1 MITDNDSWF
10 KTRDIQQAEL
20 KKQMKQLQKDIKQM
34 SREKMSLFVAT
45 TTFRR
50 NLVNLLGS
58 GGREKAAVS
67 QSGNGKDESTNI
79 LNKVANFQ
87 NVMADLYL
95 HQAEADELLFFLA
108 IDYQRLLESVDTAL
122 AERRQALKCLMKETK
137 KHGAAKEDADLSKVE
152 AAQNTFDKL
161 NQTMRRELEHFDKI
175 MKDEFGDT
183 FDKYHKQYRTALANT
198 GSTP

>member
-10 KTRDIQQAEL
+10 KTRDLQQAEL
-20 KKQMKQLQKDIKQM
+20 KKQMKQLQRDIKQM

-67 QSGNGKDESTNI
+67 HNANGKDESSNI

-122 AERRQALKCLMKETK
+122 AERRQALK
-137 KHGAAKEDADLSKVE
+137 
-152 AAQNTFDKL
+152 
-161 NQTMRRELEHFDKI
+161 
-175 MKDEFGDT
+175 
-183 FDKYHKQYRTALANT
+183 
-198 GSTP
+198 